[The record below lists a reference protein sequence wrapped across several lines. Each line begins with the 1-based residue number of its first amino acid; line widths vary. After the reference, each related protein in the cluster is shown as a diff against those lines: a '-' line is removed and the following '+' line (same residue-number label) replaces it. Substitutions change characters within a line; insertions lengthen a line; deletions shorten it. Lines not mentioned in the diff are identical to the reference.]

1 MEASFFPFSSRVRVG
16 DGGDLLLF
24 STREKVGDGVEGE
37 ERRGRGGAP
46 AGDGVAGPWPAE
58 GAVAQRASPGHA
70 DSRRERG
77 REGESAARGCG
88 RQSE

>member
-37 ERRGRGGAP
+37 ERRGRGGEGRRP
-46 AGDGVAGPWPAE
+46 AM
-58 GAVAQRASPGHA
+58 ASLG
-70 DSRRERG
+70 RG
-77 REGESAARGCG
+77 RRRA
-88 RQSE
+88 

>member
-37 ERRGRGGAP
+37 ERRIRG
-46 AGDGVAGPWPAE
+46 E
-58 GAVAQRASPGHA
+58 
-70 DSRRERG
+70 REREGGGVG
-77 REGESAARGCG
+77 RTRVWEAERIE
-88 RQSE
+88 RKTVRVV